1 MSKEH
6 KNKRD
11 AKKKSALSPKEKKA
25 AKLAKKSN
33 TKNVLGN

>member
-11 AKKKSALSPKEKKA
+11 AKKKPAMTPKEKKA
-25 AKLAKKSN
+25 AKLVKKN
-33 TKNVLGN
+33 TRTVLGD

>member
-11 AKKKSALSPKEKKA
+11 AKKKPAKSPKEKKA
-25 AKLAKKSN
+25 AKLVKKN
-33 TKNVLGN
+33 TRNILGN

>member
-11 AKKKSALSPKEKKA
+11 AKKKATMSTKEKKA
-25 AKLAKKSN
+25 AKQSKKE